1 MYGAPNTGLPDTAT
15 MPAAGGLA
23 AESVYYSYNL
33 AGKLLLVGG
42 AADYVSGMW

>member
-1 MYGAPNTGLPDTAT
+1 M
-15 MPAAGGLA
+15 AGGLA